1 MEVSWGL
8 ARKSWKNPSIPYWA
22 FETGIS
28 ADSCFHRVNGFG
40 AGPAET
46 IAPTVIAD
54 IFFLHDRGKY
64 NTLYFVVYFGS
75 LMVLPC
81 TDSILGTY

>member
-1 MEVSWGL
+1 MSAYLAHQRNRPYLDFANLWLFADQYGL
-8 ARKSWKNPSIPYWA
+8 S
-22 FETGIS
+22 
-28 ADSCFHRVNGFG
+28 VNGFG

-75 LMVLPC
+75 LMVRPSLSKLHQN
-81 TDSILGTY
+81 DSRI